1 MRPPAIHQKYTAQ
14 VRSLSALAPAW
25 VWLAALLPRCV
36 LCVLAWN
43 DPQRFLR
50 ADAVGYLALAR
61 NIVLHGAF
69 SSLGAPS
76 FTPDTFRTPGYPV
89 FLAPFIAVFPNP
101 ILPIAAAQCFLSA
114 LNAALIWRW
123 LNDAWGRRA
132 AAVGS
137 MAVALDLVTIFHAP
151 ILISET
157 LFLLLM
163 TLATVQTWR
172 SLSRAGPLGASFC
185 GLLWGASAMVR
196 PISLY
201 LPIFLGWIWRRDR
214 KALAVFFLC
223 AYLLPGLWVL
233 RNWEATGVPAFTSVG
248 GMALIRYT
256 AACVESLRTGR
267 SSTEYDV
274 ELRQN
279 VDRLHP
285 GGYDNDAEQ
294 GRYYQQAAVKILA
307 SHPLLLARFC
317 AMGTVK
323 ILGGTGLE
331 MLLEWTGT
339 RYSSDGAFRPR
350 VTGQG
355 TLALLRAHPSLIPL
369 QAGYMAALMAL
380 YLAALAGWRRLWING
395 KKAQAVFLTVCTLY
409 LLGLSSTQG
418 YYRYRIP
425 MMPFLGAGAAA
436 FMAPVRRP
444 DANISALS

>member
-1 MRPPAIHQKYTAQ
+1 METRQEGAGRIFPLRLSSSGSVGAPQLGGY
-14 VRSLSALAPAW
+14 RSARLHLGRRDGS
-25 VWLAALLPRCV
+25 
-36 LCVLAWN
+36 
-43 DPQRFLR
+43 DP
-50 ADAVGYLALAR
+50 
-61 NIVLHGAF
+61 LHG
-69 SSLGAPS
+69 
-76 FTPDTFRTPGYPV
+76 T
-89 FLAPFIAVFPNP
+89 
-101 ILPIAAAQCFLSA
+101 
-114 LNAALIWRW
+114 
-123 LNDAWGRRA
+123 
-132 AAVGS
+132 
-137 MAVALDLVTIFHAP
+137 
-151 ILISET
+151 
-157 LFLLLM
+157 
-163 TLATVQTWR
+163 
-172 SLSRAGPLGASFC
+172 AG
-185 GLLWGASAMVR
+185 
-196 PISLY
+196 
-201 LPIFLGWIWRRDR
+201 
-214 KALAVFFLC
+214 
-223 AYLLPGLWVL
+223 
-233 RNWEATGVPAFTSVG
+233 
-248 GMALIRYT
+248 
-256 AACVESLRTGR
+256 VESLRTGR

-395 KKAQAVFLTVCTLY
+395 KAQAVFLTVCTLY

-425 MMPFLGAGAAA
+425 MMPFLGAGACIHGARPPPRCEY
-436 FMAPVRRP
+436 FGTFLIMPPGPVTLLERP
-444 DANISALS
+444 RHGESSSH